1 MWRLLLLAFTCA
13 NGQSSDYCGI
23 TRQHTMCRN
32 KGLGPLCGI
41 PGERGLGPQ
50 EQAEVVD
57 YHNRCAENTMRDD
70 FVSVVQVEEQSGAR
84 FDQAASSW
92 EHAPVA
98 VGSRVGQ
105 VGPLGDLGC
114 RGCRGRSRAL
124 TSVPSQFGSESNL
137 TV

>member
-1 MWRLLLLAFTCA
+1 M
-13 NGQSSDYCGI
+13 
-23 TRQHTMCRN
+23 
-32 KGLGPLCGI
+32 
-41 PGERGLGPQ
+41 
-50 EQAEVVD
+50 VD

-92 EHAPVA
+92 QHAPVA
-98 VGSRVGQ
+98 VGPRVGQ
-105 VGPLGDLGC
+105 VGQLGDLGC

-124 TSVPSQFGSESNL
+124 TSVPSQFGSESNW

>member
-1 MWRLLLLAFTCA
+1 MWRLLLLALTCA

-92 EHAPVA
+92 QHAPVA
-98 VGSRVGQ
+98 VGPRVGQ
-105 VGPLGDLGC
+105 VGPLGD
-114 RGCRGRSRAL
+114 RGEREL
-124 TSVPSQFGSESNL
+124 PFPSIPKNESL
-137 TV
+137 

>member
-1 MWRLLLLAFTCA
+1 M
-13 NGQSSDYCGI
+13 
-23 TRQHTMCRN
+23 
-32 KGLGPLCGI
+32 
-41 PGERGLGPQ
+41 
-50 EQAEVVD
+50 VD

-105 VGPLGDLGC
+105 VGPLGDLD
-114 RGCRGRSRAL
+114 CRGRSRAL
-124 TSVPSQFGSESNL
+124 TSVPSQFGSESNW

>member
-1 MWRLLLLAFTCA
+1 
-13 NGQSSDYCGI
+13 
-23 TRQHTMCRN
+23 
-32 KGLGPLCGI
+32 
-41 PGERGLGPQ
+41 
-50 EQAEVVD
+50 
-57 YHNRCAENTMRDD
+57 MRDD

-98 VGSRVGQ
+98 VGPRVGQ
-105 VGPLGDLGC
+105 VGDLGC

-124 TSVPSQFGSESNL
+124 TSVPSQFGSESNW